1 MYNDAIYDFVAVGVG
16 PFNLGLACLS
26 SSVTDLRCVFL
37 DREEEFNWH
46 PGMLIDGV
54 TLQSPFL
61 ADLVSMADPTN
72 PFSYL
77 NYRKQQGSLFNF
89 FVRENFYLERQE
101 YNRYCRWAVSRLDNI
116 RFNHQVEQV
125 IYDPDQ
131 RVYRVT
137 GTETKQNKPFSFLA
151 KKLVVGVG
159 MKPRVPDCFRPA
171 SRGIEL
177 HSSRYL
183 KNKPE
188 LQQKKKI
195 TVIGGGQS
203 GAEIFYDLLK
213 DSEKF
218 GYQLDWVT
226 RAPRFF
232 QMETAKL
239 TLEILCGDYGT
250 YFHALDK
257 PTKQKIIEEQKS
269 VYCGANQS
277 LLDEIYDFLDAS
289 RHSNLPKVQLIP
301 CMNLINVEQNNSDNK
316 SADST
321 NGYFLQFVHTQTG
334 ERYQTDTGG
343 VVLSSGH
350 LYEVPSF
357 MEGVFDRIER
367 DEQGKYLQKENWS
380 VDIHGREI
388 FIQNAGFES
397 HGLINQDLGM
407 SCYRNSRILRE
418 ITGRDI
424 YSIENRFAFQ
434 SFKPG
439 KESGW
444 NPVGDGVRR

>member
-1 MYNDAIYDFVAVGVG
+1 MHDVIYDFVAIGVG
-16 PFNLGLACLS
+16 PFNLGLACLCS
-26 SSVTDLRCVFL
+26 KLTELRCIFL
-37 DREEEFNWH
+37 DKEEEFNWH

-77 NYRKQQGSLFNF
+77 NYRKQEGSLFNF
-89 FVRENFYLERQE
+89 FVRENYYLERQE
-101 YNRYCRWAVSRLDNI
+101 YNRYCRWAASRLNSI
-116 RFNHQVEQV
+116 RFNHDVKRV
-125 IYDPDQ
+125 TYDRDQ
-131 RVYRVT
+131 CIYRVT
-137 GTETKQNKPFSFLA
+137 GVEKNNNNQFSFKA
-151 KKLVVGVG
+151 KKLVIGVG
-159 MKPRVPDCFRPA
+159 MKPRVPDCFIPE
-171 SRGIEL
+171 SSGIEF

-183 KNKPE
+183 TNKSDLQKN
-188 LQQKKKI
+188 KKI

-213 DSEKF
+213 DSETF
-218 GYQLDWVT
+218 GYQIDWVT

-239 TLEILCGDYGT
+239 TLEILCGEYGT
-250 YFHALDK
+250 YFHSLDK
-257 PTKQKIIEEQKS
+257 SIKHKIIEDQKS
-269 VYCGANQS
+269 IYCGANQS
-277 LLDEIYDFLDAS
+277 LIDKIYDFLDS
-289 RHSNLPKVQLIP
+289 GRHKNLPKIQLIP
-301 CMNLINVEQNNSDNK
+301 CMNLT
-316 SADST
+316 SADPCES
-321 NGYFLQFVHTQTG
+321 NKNKHGFFLKFTHTQTG
-334 ERYQTDTGG
+334 DQYHTHTDGI
-343 VVLSSGH
+343 VLSSGH

-367 DEQGKYLQKENWS
+367 NELGKYIQNKNWS
-380 VDIHGREI
+380 VDTHGSEI

-424 YSIENRFAFQ
+424 YPIEERFAFQ
-434 SFKPG
+434 SFEPR
-439 KESGW
+439 KESDW
-444 NPVGDGVRR
+444 HRMETEVLR